1 MKTYNDLLSM
11 IDNLPDKEDQVTK
24 YIEYLETQEE
34 ENFKKLNE
42 LEEHFKD
49 IHAVLEGILNK
60 SFLTTDEIEII
71 EDLDSFF
78 LDFLLSLRAEI
89 NTTELF
95 SISLKTEELFKDAKT
110 LSTHIEQL
118 KSDRFDIK
126 ILIIL
131 QELQKIIENEVYSL
145 IDDSY
150 YLLKEYKKSLSIKY
164 KVIYYN
170 ELAR

>member
-1 MKTYNDLLSM
+1 MKTYKDLLTM
-11 IDNLPDKEDQVTK
+11 IDDLPDKEDQVAK

-34 ENFKKLNE
+34 ENFRKLNE
-42 LEEHFKD
+42 LEEQFKD

-60 SFLTTDEIEII
+60 TFLTTDEIEII

-89 NTTELF
+89 NSIELF
-95 SISLKTEELFKDAKT
+95 SISLKMEELFKEAKT

-118 KSDRFDIK
+118 KSDRHNIK
-126 ILIIL
+126 ISIIL

-164 KVIYYN
+164 KVVYYN

>member
-1 MKTYNDLLSM
+1 MKTYKDLLTM
-11 IDNLPDKEDQVTK
+11 IDDLPDKEDQVAK

-42 LEEHFKD
+42 LEEQFKD

-60 SFLTTDEIEII
+60 TFLTTDEIEII

-95 SISLKTEELFKDAKT
+95 SISMKMENLFKEAKT
-110 LSTHIEQL
+110 LSSYIEQL
-118 KSDRFDIK
+118 KSDRHNIK
-126 ILIIL
+126 ISIIL

>member
-1 MKTYNDLLSM
+1 MKTYKDLLTM
-11 IDNLPDKEDQVTK
+11 IDDLPDKEDQVAK

-49 IHAVLEGILNK
+49 IHKVLEGILDK
-60 SFLTTDEIEII
+60 TFLTTEELEVI

-89 NTTELF
+89 KTTELF
-95 SISLKTEELFKDAKT
+95 SISMKMENLFKEAKT
-110 LSTHIEQL
+110 LNSYIEHL
-118 KSDRFDIK
+118 KSDRHNIK
-126 ILIIL
+126 ISIIL